1 MIHSILTTE
10 IDAMKHETMSLPAYE
25 KTLKTAAFCRGMGVH
40 SGDMIDLTILPAS
53 VGSGIVFERTDCGA
67 GAPIAALSDNVVA
80 THMCTTLG
88 DGKSITIA
96 TVEHLMAALAALGVD
111 NARIQVSGG
120 EIPIMDGSSAFF
132 IDLLR
137 TAGTVELNAPR
148 TYLKILK
155 PIRVGCD
162 KSYAMI
168 SPSLTA
174 AFDASVDFHGRGGLA
189 AQSFE
194 FRGPMTAFHSDV
206 AAARTFGF
214 LDDAKK
220 LWSAGLS
227 RGASLDNTVVF
238 DELGV
243 LNDGGLRYDNECARH
258 KVLDAVGDIM
268 LAGNPIIGHY
278 VSHNGGHTLNHQLVQ
293 AMLRD
298 DESFMKTTAHPLSD
312 MSIVTWNR
320 AAQIRM

>member
-1 MIHSILTTE
+1 MQHDTL
-10 IDAMKHETMSLPAYE
+10 SLPLYE
-25 KTLKTAAFCRGMGVH
+25 KTVNAAVSCRGMGVH
-40 SGDMIDLTILPAS
+40 SGEMIDLTILPAS
-53 VGSGIVFERTDCGA
+53 AGTGIVFERTDCA
-67 GAPIAALSDNVVA
+67 GSAPIAALSDNVVA

-88 DGKSITIA
+88 DGNSVTIA
-96 TVEHLMAALAALGVD
+96 TVEHLMAALAACGID
-111 NARIQVSGG
+111 NAHIQVSGG

-132 IDLLR
+132 IDLLNTVG
-137 TAGTVELNAPR
+137 TAELNASR

-155 PIRVGCD
+155 PIRVGND

-168 SPSLTA
+168 NPSLTA
-174 AFDASVDFHGRGGLA
+174 AFDATVDFHGRGGQA

-194 FRGPMTAFHSDV
+194 FRGPMTAFQTDV

-238 DELGV
+238 DDLGV

-258 KVLDAVGDIM
+258 KVLDAIGDVM
-268 LAGNPIIGHY
+268 LAGHPIIGHY
-278 VSHNGGHTLNHQLVQ
+278 TSHNGGHTLNHRLVQ
-293 AMLRD
+293 ALLRD
-298 DESFMKTTAHPLSD
+298 DESFMKTTALSD

-320 AAQIRM
+320 GAQVRL